1 MSEPP
6 PLVEL
11 RVLDLSRSFAGAF
24 CSRMF
29 AGFGADV
36 VTLEPPGGHPLRR
49 QGPFKDNRPHAET
62 GAPWL
67 FLGAG
72 KRSVTLDIETATGR
86 RLFREMVE
94 EAAVIIES
102 FAPGHM
108 EELGL
113 GIEALKRIKRR
124 IVLCSITPY
133 GQNGPRADWHATN
146 LTSFASGGQM
156 SLTGEPDREPLVNAG
171 EQAEVQ
177 AGFQAFAASALAAVN
192 ADVYEVPQHIDISA
206 QECQASALELYLP
219 YWSFLKSEPLTKRR
233 GNILA
238 ATIGIYPAQE
248 GHIGIHLMP
257 RNFQWFANA
266 IGKPELLED
275 ERFKT
280 QMARL
285 ANNDALEAIVYEW
298 AMTKDAASL
307 YREGGAARVPVA
319 SVHSVADLFVSE
331 QLKSRDFFDTVD
343 HPVAGEHA
351 LPGAPVRISGVDWT
365 GVRAPL
371 LGEHNDEFYRGE
383 MGVPGESLVRLRA
396 AGVV

>member
-1 MSEPP
+1 MPGPTS
-6 PLVEL
+6 LAEL
-11 RVLDLSRSFAGAF
+11 RVLDLSRSFGGAF

-36 VTLEPPGGHPLRR
+36 ISIEPPGGHPLRR
-49 QGPFKDNRPHAET
+49 QGPFKDGRPHAET

-67 FLGAG
+67 YLGAG
-72 KRSVTLDIETATGR
+72 KRSVTLDVETATGC

-102 FAPGHM
+102 FSPGHM
-108 EELGL
+108 AELGL
-113 GIEALKRIKRR
+113 DIEALKRIKRR

-133 GQNGPRADWHATN
+133 GQHGPRADWRATN

-156 SLTGEPDREPLVNAG
+156 SLTGEPIREPLVNAG

-177 AGFQAFAASALAAVN
+177 AGFQAFAASAVAAVN

-219 YWSFLKSEPLTKRR
+219 YWSFLKFEPLTKRR

-238 ATIGIYPAQE
+238 ATIGIFPARE

-257 RNFQWFANA
+257 RNFQWFAKA
-266 IGKPELLED
+266 AGKPELLED

-298 AMTKDAASL
+298 ALSNDAASL
-307 YREGGAARVPVA
+307 YREAGAARVPVA
-319 SVHSVADLFVSE
+319 SVHSVQDLFDSE
-331 QLKSRDFFDTVD
+331 QLQTRDFFDFVD

-351 LPGAPVRISGVDWT
+351 HPGAPVRMSGLDWT
-365 GVRAPL
+365 TSRAPL
-371 LGEHNDEFYRGE
+371 LGEHNEEFYRGE
-383 MGVPGESLVRLRA
+383 MGLSGESLARLSA
-396 AGVV
+396 AGAV